1 MNISNFD
8 IIETISLRNDYI
20 SCYNSISELDLWNYI
35 KKHKIKSFLLHP
47 EPIFRQLYKLSSKY
61 TLYHDN
67 VYESIMRQMKI
78 ISEIGLENWKIQ
90 YIKIHRPDLYVAA
103 KFIAN
108 RIYDILSN
116 PNYKWGRK
124 RIKKLFQTITYKI

>member
-1 MNISNFD
+1 MEISQFQ
-8 IIETISLRNDYI
+8 IIETINLRNDYI
-20 SCYNSISELDLWNYI
+20 SCYHSICELNLWDYI

-61 TLYHDN
+61 RLYHDN
-67 VYESIMRQMKI
+67 VYESIMKQMKI

-90 YIKIHRPDLYVAA
+90 YIKLHRPDLYVAA
-103 KFIAN
+103 KFITN

-124 RIKKLFQTITYKI
+124 RIQKLFQTITYKI